1 MELEFRPAT
10 TGDLDALV
18 SLYGAAAQDMFR
30 QGVDQWDERYPD
42 REILSEDA
50 ESGDMVLG
58 FLDGALA
65 CAYVVN
71 RECDPEYES
80 GAWEHTEGNYCVLHR
95 LCVNPELQGRGLARQ
110 AMAHM
115 ESQALEKGFDSVRLD
130 VFSQNLHAQR
140 LYEKLGYKRTGEVRF
155 RKGIFYLME
164 KGLKGK
170 AG

>member
-1 MELEFRPAT
+1 MEMEFRTAT
-10 TGDLDALV
+10 IDDLDALV
-18 SLYGAAAQDMFR
+18 ALYGAATQDM
-30 QGVDQWDERYPD
+30 QEKGIDQWDERYPD
-42 REILSEDA
+42 REILSEDV

-58 FLDGALA
+58 LLEGELA

-71 RECDPEYES
+71 REYDPEYEL
-80 GAWEHTEGNYCVLHR
+80 GAWDCTEGDFCVLHR

-115 ESQALEKGFDSVRLD
+115 EKNARDKGFDSVRLD

-140 LYEKLGYKRTGEVRF
+140 LYERLGYKRTGEVRF

-164 KGLKGK
+164 KGLEE
-170 AG
+170 